1 MNYKRGDVVILAFPF
16 FTHEGV
22 TRKARPAL
30 VISDHSIIRRFND
43 IILAAITSKRID
55 QPIETEFLLCEGS
68 KEFKES
74 GLKKTSIIRGE
85 FIITVPAH
93 IIQRSIGHLSKETM
107 EKIDS
112 VLELSLGL

>member
-16 FTHEGV
+16 FIPEGV
-22 TRKARPAL
+22 RQKARPAL
-30 VISDHSIIRRFND
+30 VISDHSIFRRFDD

-55 QPIETEFLLCEGS
+55 QPIETEFLISEGS

-74 GLKKTSIIRGE
+74 GLKKTSIVRCEYIM
-85 FIITVPAH
+85 TVPVN
-93 IIQRSIGHLSKETM
+93 IIKRKIGQFSKDIM

-112 VLELSLGL
+112 VLLLSLGL